1 MSLSPPVVPV
11 PPDSSSMVD
20 LGELWRYKWRI
31 VAITTLFVAAGV
43 GYLFVSPTVYEVSCR
58 VAVREDTPAIE
69 QPLGLA
75 NREFLATQAEVI
87 RSPLIIREALADAP
101 ITLPETYEKSASAF
115 VLETLAVTPIIQTEV
130 LKISYRSENEDEA
143 KALVAAL
150 VTKFEEHV
158 RQDDRS
164 RHAEELELLTR
175 REAELRDQLAV
186 LQQQRAVFRRDSP
199 LVGQSRESLT
209 LEANQLAESAQRL
222 SEARARRMA
231 LENKLKSY
239 VVAKSNLNNGE
250 DDGAV
255 VPASLATEA
264 NSPRILPTRSLTT
277 PANDPSTNL
286 LRDVSNAE
294 GVDFTDIHQQLWQA
308 RIAFQNLSNK
318 YTPEH
323 PEMVGAEDRV
333 RYWEELLAQRVHAAE
348 MGLSLELAAAETT
361 EANLRNF
368 LAEEQARVKQL
379 DNYLVEEEAFVAK
392 IARLEESH
400 ANSLTRLNE
409 YQLTEKALE
418 TGRSSVTVQLLDG
431 PELQEEVVWPQ
442 PKLLLGLSGIL
453 GLVAGVVLV
462 SLRTR

>member
-1 MSLSPPVVPV
+1 MSTSQPAVSAASE
-11 PPDSSSMVD
+11 SSSLVD
-20 LGELWRYKWRI
+20 LAELWRYKWRI
-31 VAITTLFVAAGV
+31 LVTTAFFVAAGV
-43 GYLFVSPTVYEVSCR
+43 AYLFVAPTEYEVSCR

-87 RSPLIIREALADAP
+87 RSPLIIREALAEAP
-101 ITLPETYEKSASAF
+101 VTLPESYEKSASAF
-115 VLETLAVTPIIQTEV
+115 VLETLAVTPILQTEV
-130 LKISYRSENEDEA
+130 LKISYRSEDAAQA

-150 VTKFEEHV
+150 VAKFEEHV
-158 RQDDRS
+158 RQDDRG

-175 REAELRDQLAV
+175 READLREQLAS
-186 LQQQRAVFRRDSP
+186 LQQQRAEFRRDSP
-199 LVGQSRESLT
+199 LVGQSRETLT
-209 LEANQLAESAQRL
+209 LEANHLAESAQRL
-222 SEARARRMA
+222 SEARARRME

-239 VVAKSNLNNGE
+239 VVAKGNLQNSE
-250 DDGAV
+250 EDGAV
-255 VPASLATEA
+255 VPASLGAEA
-264 NSPRILPTRSLTT
+264 NSPEILPARSRTAS
-277 PANDPSTNL
+277 ANDPSTNL
-286 LRDVSNAE
+286 LRDASNAE
-294 GVDFTDIHQQLWQA
+294 GIDFTDIHQQLWQA
-308 RIAFQNLSNK
+308 QIAFQNLSNK

-361 EANLRNF
+361 EANLRSF
-368 LAEEQARVKQL
+368 LAEEQARVKEL
-379 DNYLVEEEAFVAK
+379 DIYLVEEDAFVAK

>member
-1 MSLSPPVVPV
+1 MSSSQPVVPA
-11 PPDSSSMVD
+11 PADSSSMVD

-43 GYLFVSPTVYEVSCR
+43 GYLFVTPTVYEVSCR

-87 RSPLIIREALADAP
+87 RSPLIIREALTDAP

-294 GVDFTDIHQQLWQA
+294 GVDF
-308 RIAFQNLSNK
+308 
-318 YTPEH
+318 
-323 PEMVGAEDRV
+323 
-333 RYWEELLAQRVHAAE
+333 
-348 MGLSLELAAAETT
+348 
-361 EANLRNF
+361 
-368 LAEEQARVKQL
+368 
-379 DNYLVEEEAFVAK
+379 
-392 IARLEESH
+392 
-400 ANSLTRLNE
+400 
-409 YQLTEKALE
+409 
-418 TGRSSVTVQLLDG
+418 
-431 PELQEEVVWPQ
+431 
-442 PKLLLGLSGIL
+442 
-453 GLVAGVVLV
+453 
-462 SLRTR
+462 